1 MANAKKC
8 DRCGMLYERYGG
20 IAINPQGCKYDG
32 IVLVGQDNTLALDL
46 CHPCALDLCHP
57 CMTSL
62 RAWLNEMEADNEP
75 NDPEH

>member
-32 IVLVGQDNTLALDL
+32 MVLVGRESTLALDL
-46 CHPCALDLCHP
+46 CYP
-57 CMTSL
+57 CMTRL
-62 RAWLNEMEADNEP
+62 RAWLNEYEQDMEADNEP

>member
-20 IAINPQGCKYDG
+20 ININPQGCKYDG
-32 IVLVGQDNTLALDL
+32 MVLTGRDNTLAFDL
-46 CHPCALDLCHP
+46 CYP
-57 CMTSL
+57 CMTRL

-75 NDPEH
+75 NDPKH